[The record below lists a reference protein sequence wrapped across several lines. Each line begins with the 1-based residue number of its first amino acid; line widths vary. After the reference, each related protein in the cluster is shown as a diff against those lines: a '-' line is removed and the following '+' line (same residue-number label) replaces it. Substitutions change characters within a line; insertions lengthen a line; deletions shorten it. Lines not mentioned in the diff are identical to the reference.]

1 MFCERNNVATPPPS
15 SPPAESGGGAATLL
29 GFPRIGWG
37 PKGFGVKIVAGRAGQ
52 KVGRNNVATPPLLPP
67 PLSLGGGQPH
77 CWVFQ
82 RRCGAQEGVWGP
94 RRGIEEGS

>member
-1 MFCERNNVATPPPS
+1 MFCVEVNQNLLL
-15 SPPAESGGGAATLL
+15 GGPTLL
-29 GFPRIGWG
+29 LGLPDSTDKR
-37 PKGFGVKIVAGRAGQ
+37 FGAKIVAGRAGQ
-52 KVGRNNVATPPLLPP
+52 KVGRNNVATPPPLLPP